1 MHATFGYGY
10 RQKRMTRIDSWA
22 CYPHSTWSSITCE
35 AKNLNPEI
43 RRNSIIYNS
52 IRIWHDMSKYL
63 GRKNMKSL
71 LSPISQNPD
80 FSAGVISSLFLLWQ
94 DKGIHVIGDL
104 FKDNTLL
111 SFQQLQE
118 TFNISKHLFFGYL
131 QIRHFG
137 SSQIASVPTDAP
149 YSDVERFILER
160 QNRHFTASFYSLL
173 CLSATYHLPNVSHR
187 GERDL
192 NNENIED
199 DWQATTRLIRPIS
212 TCNRL
217 RETQYKILHRLHITP
232 VSLNKINPS
241 LSPLCTKCNLEKSYF
256 HCFWECKLISRFWAH
271 ISKGSQ
277 WDI

>member
-43 RRNSIIYNS
+43 RRNPIIYNS

-94 DKGIHVIGDL
+94 DKGIHVIADL

-118 TFNISKHLFFGYL
+118 TFNISKLWVFTDCICPYWRSL
-131 QIRHFG
+131 QWCGEIYFRT
-137 SSQIASVPTDAP
+137 PEKT
-149 YSDVERFILER
+149 
-160 QNRHFTASFYSLL
+160 FYS
-173 CLSATYHLPNVSHR
+173 
-187 GERDL
+187 
-192 NNENIED
+192 I
-199 DWQATTRLIRPIS
+199 
-212 TCNRL
+212 
-217 RETQYKILHRLHITP
+217 ILF
-232 VSLNKINPS
+232 SS
-241 LSPLCTKCNLEKSYF
+241 LSLC
-256 HCFWECKLISRFWAH
+256 H
-271 ISKGSQ
+271 IPFT
-277 WDI
+277 